1 MIDIIIPAYN
11 AHETI
16 DRCIAS
22 ILTQTERDFA
32 VTIVN
37 DGGKN
42 YEDVINRY
50 KDLIK
55 IREIGYADNRG
66 PGMAR
71 QYGYDN
77 TSSEFVTFMDADDT
91 FYGAFALSTLLAG
104 IKEDVKIGVCVGS
117 FIEENEVGMIPHEHD
132 MIWMF
137 GKMYRRS
144 FINYCGI
151 RFCPGSRWNEDNGWN
166 TCVRLF
172 ANERGGINFIDD
184 VVYCW
189 HSNPNSITRK
199 DDCRYSYDKSFVG
212 YVENMLWAITHV
224 KKYEECAK
232 NVRDWTLLSCINI
245 YQYLVEMYSR
255 DRRFLKQAWAWTQV
269 FYDKAIAPIQSDFEF
284 EEISAVYTDVMY
296 SAYERGAMAGVIP
309 FMTFAEFLYKLE
321 NKLELEYD
329 EEDIS
334 EYYPSDS
341 AWLVIR

>member
-22 ILTQTERDFA
+22 IITQTEKDIR

-37 DGGKN
+37 DGGKKYDN
-42 YEDVINRY
+42 VINRY
-50 KDLIK
+50 KDLLN
-55 IREIGYADNRG
+55 IREIGYKDNRG

-71 QYGYDN
+71 QYGFDN
-77 TSSEFVTFMDADDT
+77 TNGEYVTFMDADDS
-91 FYGAFALSTLLAG
+91 FYGAFALKTLREG
-104 IKEDVKIGVCVGS
+104 IEVNNKIGVCIGS
-117 FIEENEVGMIPHEHD
+117 FIEENEIGMIPHEHD

-137 GKMYRRS
+137 GKMYRRN
-144 FINYCGI
+144 FINHYGI
-151 RFCPGSRWNEDNGWN
+151 RFCPSSRWNEDNGWN

-172 ANERGGINFIDD
+172 ANEHEEINFIDD

-212 YVENMLWAITHV
+212 YVENMLWAITQV
-224 KKYEECAK
+224 KKQEGFEK
-232 NVRDWTLLSCINI
+232 ETRDWSLLTFINI
-245 YQYLVEMYSR
+245 YQYLVEMYST
-255 DRRFLKQAWAWTQV
+255 DRRFLKQAWSWVQV
-269 FYDKAIAPIQSDFEF
+269 YYDKAILPIQNEF
-284 EEISAVYTDVMY
+284 SFDEIAEVYTNVMF

-309 FMTFAEFLYKLE
+309 FITLAEFLYKLE
-321 NKLELEYD
+321 NKLEIEY
-329 EEDIS
+329 EEDDIS